1 MTSDPFNESEISA
14 RLNAI
19 PGWTRAG
26 MTITRAYQFDHYLA
40 GIAFAAAV
48 GTVCE
53 GIGHHPD
60 IFIGWRRVVVTFT
73 THDSGN
79 RLTESDFH
87 AAEAVNHIGYPIK
100 N

>member
-1 MTSDPFNESEISA
+1 MPTTLSENEIAE
-14 RLNAI
+14 RLKII
-19 PGWTRAG
+19 PGWSRAG
-26 MTITRAYQFDHYLA
+26 MTLTRTYQFDHYLA

-60 IFIGWRRVVVTFT
+60 LFIGWQRVVVSFT

-79 RLTESDFH
+79 ALTENDFR
-87 AAEAVNHIGYPIK
+87 AAEAVDRIGYPASG
-100 N
+100 